1 VSEVDPEMLEVSD
14 QPDQAV
20 FQDQLDLQVIEELQ
34 ESPAVWEAMVPED
47 SVEPE
52 DDQDQEVPM
61 DQPDQPDQQD
71 STDQKDQWEIQE
83 IQECQEHQ
91 ERKEL
96 PVKTVLMGNQV
107 LTVAQ
112 EVLDLLDLPDHVVQL
127 EIWDQVDH
135 KVLWD
140 SQDQLE

>member
-1 VSEVDPEMLEVSD
+1 MSEVDPEMLEVSD

-20 FQDQLDLQVIEELQ
+20 FQDQLDLQVIEVSQ
-34 ESPAVWEAMVPED
+34 ERPVVWEAMVPED

-61 DQPDQPDQQD
+61 DQPDQQDQQD

-96 PVKTVLMGNQV
+96 PVKTVPMENQV

-112 EVLDLLDLPDHVVQL
+112 EVLDLLDQPDHEVQL

-140 SQDQLE
+140 SQDQQV

>member
-1 VSEVDPEMLEVSD
+1 MSEEDPEMLEVSD

-20 FQDQLDLQVIEELQ
+20 FQDQLDLQVIEVSQ
-34 ESPAVWEAMVPED
+34 ERPAVWEAMVPED

-61 DQPDQPDQQD
+61 DQPDQQDQQD
-71 STDQKDQWEIQE
+71 SMDQKDQWEIQE

-96 PVKTVLMGNQV
+96 PVKTVPMENQV

-112 EVLDLLDLPDHVVQL
+112 EVLDLLDQPDHEVQL

-140 SQDQLE
+140 SQDQQV